1 MSRLRALSVAGF
13 ALLAMGILGAIPA
26 TAANV
31 LNVPGTYA
39 TIQAAID
46 ASSSG
51 DTVMVAAGTYF
62 ENIDFKGKLI
72 TVQSAQGPSVTTI
85 DGSNLAP
92 VVNFSTNETAAAV
105 IQGFTLQHGNA
116 TFAFGYEG
124 AGVHIS
130 GASPTVAGNNIVA
143 NTSCAN
149 GVGISVAFASPVIRD
164 NAIDGNTKQPG
175 CSGQNG
181 GGIYVRGASSAQIIH
196 NSIFNNTT
204 DFGGGISLFAAG
216 TPTLL
221 NNTIS
226 GNGAEYAGGG
236 IYAVNQSD
244 ANIVQNVITGNRSP
258 VSGAGLYISPPS
270 GTRGALLV
278 NNTIAAASTVPAV
291 LCDTTYSS
299 TAPVFDHNDLS
310 NSAGPATQGS
320 CSQVVGTSGNIS
332 ADPTFVASGD
342 FHLQSSSPSIDAGN
356 SGAPSL
362 PSADLDGMPRISGVA
377 VDQGAYEFQ

>member
-181 GGIYVRGASSAQIIH
+181 GGIY
-196 NSIFNNTT
+196 
-204 DFGGGISLFAAG
+204 
-216 TPTLL
+216 
-221 NNTIS
+221 
-226 GNGAEYAGGG
+226 
-236 IYAVNQSD
+236 AVNQSD

-278 NNTIAAASTVPAV
+278 NNTIAGNFGGDSGVFLGGFDAQVQLFNNIVAAASTVPAV

-299 TAPVFDHNDLS
+299 TPPVFDHNDLS

-342 FHLQSSSPSIDAGN
+342 FHLQSSSPSIDAGY
-356 SGAPSL
+356 SGAP
-362 PSADLDGMPRISGVA
+362 
-377 VDQGAYEFQ
+377 